1 MVNPT
6 QKQEENTTSKSL
18 KASDLSDEIH
28 SHKFQTNRNY
38 FIISIYTLAVIAIGT
53 IIISLI
59 VNFSYTVL
67 AIKQIINVLTPFI
80 IAFFIAYI
88 LNPIVVAIDNRFLL
102 KTLKIKHD
110 TVRKVLSILLSYLI
124 VIGIIAI
131 SLIYIIPEL
140 LTTLSELNGTIT
152 HISEKAIYYIQNLEE
167 TFPYIDFT
175 VIEDKINEAI
185 PTLISYG
192 TNLLSDVFPTL
203 INISVSIVRVIIN
216 LVLSIVISCYMLSD
230 KKVLKKNVKRIIYCF
245 VSKPKANTIFANAK
259 ECNSIFN
266 RFIVGKTIDSLII
279 GVICYILMSI
289 LHLNYAILLSVI
301 VGITNMIPY
310 FGPFIGAVPGVLLFL
325 ATDPIKSLV
334 FAFMILV
341 LQQFD
346 GLYLGPKILGESTG
360 LKPLWVIFGI
370 TVGGA
375 CMGVIGMFLGV
386 PITAVIA
393 YLLDK
398 AINHRLE
405 NKNVTIENE

>member
-1 MVNPT
+1 MNPT

-18 KASDLSDEIH
+18 KTSELPDEIH
-28 SHKFQTNRNY
+28 SHKFQTNRKY
-38 FIISIYTLAVIAIGT
+38 FIISIYALAVIAIGT

-88 LNPIVVAIDNRFLL
+88 LNPIVVTIDNRLLL
-102 KTLKIKHD
+102 KILKIKND
-110 TVRKVLSILLSYLI
+110 TVRKISSIVLSYLI

-152 HISEKAIYYIQNLEE
+152 SISEKIIYYIQNLEDI
-167 TFPYIDFT
+167 FPYIDFT

-185 PTLISYG
+185 PELISYG
-192 TNLLSDVFPTL
+192 TNLLSDVFPKL
-203 INISVSIVRVIIN
+203 INISFSIVRLIIN

-230 KKVLKKNVKRIIYCF
+230 KKALKKNVKRVIYCF
-245 VSKPKANTIFANAK
+245 VSEPKANTIFANAK

-279 GVICYILMSI
+279 GVICYILMNI

-325 ATDPIKSLV
+325 ATDPLKALI

-398 AINHRLE
+398 TITHRLE
-405 NKNVTIENE
+405 DKNITIETEE